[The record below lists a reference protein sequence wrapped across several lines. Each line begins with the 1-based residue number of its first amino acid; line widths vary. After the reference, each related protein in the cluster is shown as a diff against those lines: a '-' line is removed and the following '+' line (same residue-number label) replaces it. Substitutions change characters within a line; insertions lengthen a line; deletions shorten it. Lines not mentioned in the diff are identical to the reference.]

1 MEFNTVKAKLN
12 LLYTGSLLI
21 ILVIFITILYV
32 FISGSIKNQEVQELD
47 SFFEH
52 EEHELVEEIWEGE
65 YRHLEFKPERNIFF
79 YIYDQNQRLIE
90 GEETARGLFHYIEEN
105 NLNKPLPSFTKEI
118 EWEHSTYW

>member
-1 MEFNTVKAKLN
+1 MVFNTVKAKLN

-65 YRHLEFKPERNIFF
+65 YGHLEFKPERHIFF
-79 YIYDQNQRLIE
+79 YIYYYL
-90 GEETARGLFHYIEEN
+90 
-105 NLNKPLPSFTKEI
+105 K
-118 EWEHSTYW
+118 